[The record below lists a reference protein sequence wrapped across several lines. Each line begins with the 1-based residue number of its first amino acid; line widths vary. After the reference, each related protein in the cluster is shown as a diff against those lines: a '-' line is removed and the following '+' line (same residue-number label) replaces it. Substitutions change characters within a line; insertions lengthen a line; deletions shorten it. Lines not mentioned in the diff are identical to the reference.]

1 MLLAFSTGTGVGG
14 LLVLVLIILAIV
26 WLIRHI

>member
-14 LLVLVLIILAIV
+14 LLVLVLIILAIL
-26 WLIRHI
+26 WLVRHI